1 MTGQGRTNNRREEKK
16 TEEKRKTDKA
26 KEGMNVV
33 VFRII
38 SRNAKDAP
46 GEEYS
51 TNFRP
56 WPDVFLRGTGPK
68 ATPSTP

>member
-1 MTGQGRTNNRREEKK
+1 
-16 TEEKRKTDKA
+16 
-26 KEGMNVV
+26 MNVV

-38 SRNAKDAP
+38 SRDAKDAP

-68 ATPSTP
+68 ATP